1 MGKINKVFRTY
12 QSGKNNSGIEQLQ
25 ELFNDGW
32 TVITQ
37 SIMPASRI
45 EDMLNTKYLYGYI
58 EYILEKEVDV

>member
-37 SIMPASRI
+37 STMPASRI